1 MVYAKKNQITPNT
14 NGHADKTC
22 REEERERKKSRTGG
36 IPMGAD
42 MLLHVVL
49 AGKGLVT
56 NRTEHT
62 LLAGVSLAMTSSMS
76 GGGEGG
82 RTVVTGRI
90 RTGVFVLADTTAA
103 TPTTAST
110 TSGRGLGRR
119 GLVAGR
125 SLAGTMGGGGG
136 GCSGC
141 GEMRFGGIG
150 LDVRATAAGR
160 VIERAHR
167 GSGRRGPHRIGR
179 IVILESVG
187 G

>member
-1 MVYAKKNQITPNT
+1 
-14 NGHADKTC
+14 
-22 REEERERKKSRTGG
+22 
-36 IPMGAD
+36 MGAD
-42 MLLHVVL
+42 MLLHIVL
-49 AGKGLVT
+49 AGKGLIT

-90 RTGVFVLADTTAA
+90 RTGVFVLADTTAT
-103 TPTTAST
+103 TPTTGST

-125 SLAGTMGGGGG
+125 SLAGTMGGGGAGAG

-150 LDVRATAAGR
+150 LDVRVTAAGR

-167 GSGRRGPHRIGR
+167 GSGRRGPYRIGR
-179 IVILESVG
+179 IVVRESVG